1 MPVNG
6 MWKLCK
12 AGEKSESAARYS
24 GGSEASG
31 TDYSHERLGGKAVT
45 TGKLRKISTSPQG
58 LLLLLV
64 L

>member
-12 AGEKSESAARYS
+12 PSEKSKLGARYS
-24 GGSEASG
+24 TGSEASG

-45 TGKLRKISTSPQG
+45 TGKLREISTSPQS